1 MADDST
7 RRPADTALLFGALF
21 AVLLPTIFLVTP
33 LAWWIWKQN
42 WLGSIWLTRVLAVG
56 SALIIPAVVLG
67 AAWYGVRWLNNRGGD
82 GDSAESDAT
91 APATA
96 SATATATIPAQAA

>member
-82 GDSAESDAT
+82 EEPAAEAGASAAAAAS
-91 APATA
+91 APAKA
-96 SATATATIPAQAA
+96 EPVVAF